1 MNVLVHQFNMYDL
14 RLDEAQEIHSQL
26 QNTFPDMKIVSLP
39 STSSLCIMDVEELKE
54 IGNWILNLVEEIENN
69 D

>member
-1 MNVLVHQFNMYDL
+1 
-14 RLDEAQEIHSQL
+14 
-26 QNTFPDMKIVSLP
+26 MKIVSLP